1 MEDFTLQLSIKID
14 GVHLFNIRAS
24 DPAEFWALVGNAVEH
39 AELIQSA
46 ARALEGV
53 QKPEPVRPV
62 SHTGPRSGGA
72 PGATSAEIGPVAI
85 KGVEK
90 ALLKKDGTP
99 MKSPRFVVKFS
110 NGRALST
117 FDEAIAASAETLAG
131 QQVYYATEKRGEYE
145 NLASVRRAS

>member
-1 MEDFTLQLSIKID
+1 MEDFKLQLSVKID
-14 GVHLFNIRAS
+14 GVHLFNIRA
-24 DPAEFWALVGNAVEH
+24 ENAKELFELIATTVEH

-53 QKPEPVRPV
+53 QKPEPAKPV
-62 SHTGPRSGGA
+62 PTTGARVISA
-72 PGATSAEIGPVAI
+72 PTSTSSEIGPVAI

-90 ALLKKDGTP
+90 AMLKKDGTP

-110 NGRALST
+110 NGHTHAT
-117 FDEAIAASAETLAG
+117 FDVPTGEAAETLAG
-131 QQVYYATEKRGEYE
+131 QQVYYTTEKRGDYE